1 MPPVQYLHGID
12 VVDVATGT
20 RPINNVNM
28 SIIGLVCT
36 APNAALG
43 AVATLS
49 MGLVASNNALTFDAL
64 GMGASGNAIS
74 VLLRNPQANLSPL
87 VVSVSGTVITVDL
100 ATDAT
105 GLVVSTAAQVLAA
118 IAAHAL
124 ASLLVVVSHTTGS
137 TGVGIVTPT
146 PTAQFLTGGVDEAFP
161 LDTPVRIASR
171 AEAAA
176 LDTTGAGLGTGPTA
190 IDDIFDQGSFAV
202 VVVRVAEGVTVAQT
216 KANIIGGV
224 SLTGQRTGMQALL
237 DAESVTG
244 AKPKVLCAPGFTH
257 DAAVVTEFVAI
268 ANRLLA
274 VVVADCTNTT
284 DADAINYRGNFGS
297 PRVWLVDPWVKRFDV
312 LSATNVT
319 SPASAR
325 FAAVLASRGYW
336 ESPSNQLLNGIIGTA
351 RAISYALGDYNSTA
365 NFLNANQVSTIIR
378 DTGYRVW
385 GSRTCSGDPRFAF
398 VSTVRTDDAIAEAI
412 ALSHKWA
419 IDQGITKNFIEA
431 VVDGINAYL
440 QHEVALGHLI
450 GGKAWVDA
458 ALNTPESLANGHI
471 YFDYDFTD
479 VKTAEHITMRK
490 HLVNDY
496 LKGLFK

>member
-1 MPPVQYLHGID
+1 MPGQYLHGID

-28 SIIGLVCT
+28 STIGLVCT

-43 AVATLS
+43 VVATLS
-49 MGLVASNNALTFDAL
+49 IGLVASNNALTFDAL
-64 GMGASGNAIS
+64 SVGATGNTIS
-74 VLLRNPQANLSPL
+74 VLLRNPRANAAPL
-87 VVSVSGTVITVDL
+87 AVSVSGTVITVDL

-105 GLVVSTAAQVLAA
+105 GLITSTATQVLAA
-118 IAAHAL
+118 IAAHAV
-124 ASLLVVVSHTTGS
+124 ASLLVVVSHTAGS
-137 TGVGIVTPT
+137 TGAGVVAPT
-146 PTAQFLTGGVDEAFP
+146 SSALFLSGGVDEAFP
-161 LDTPVRIASR
+161 LNTPVRIASR
-171 AEAAA
+171 TEAAA
-176 LDTTGAGLGTGPTA
+176 LDTTGAGLGTGPAA

-202 VVVRVAEGVTVAQT
+202 VVVRVAEGATVAAT
-216 KANIIGGV
+216 KANVIGGV
-224 SLTGQRTGMQALL
+224 SVTGQRTGLQALL

-257 DAAVVTEFVAI
+257 DAAVVTEFVAV

-274 VVVADCTNTT
+274 MVVADGTNTT

-297 PRVWLVDPWVKRFDV
+297 PRVWLVDPWCTRFDV
-312 LSATNVT
+312 ISASNVT

-336 ESPSNQLLNGIIGTA
+336 ESPSNQPLNGVAGTA
-351 RAISYALGDYNSTA
+351 RPIISSAQGDANSTA
-365 NFLNANQVSTIIR
+365 NFLNENQVATIIR
-378 DTGYRVW
+378 DDNYRVW
-385 GSRTCSGDPRFAF
+385 GSRTCSDDPRFAF
-398 VSTVRTDDAIAEAI
+398 VSTVRTDDAIAEAM
-412 ALSHKWA
+412 ATSHKWA